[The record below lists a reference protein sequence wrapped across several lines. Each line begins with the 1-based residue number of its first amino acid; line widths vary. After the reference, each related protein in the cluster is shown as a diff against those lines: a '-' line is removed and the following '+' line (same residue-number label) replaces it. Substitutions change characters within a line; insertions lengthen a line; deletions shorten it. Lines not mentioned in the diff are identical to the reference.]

1 MISQNYNK
9 AKLNID
15 FLKVRQLEELKT
27 LRPFVDLSILYVV
40 TFSLVFSSVYIFNNF
55 SYWIYPIVI
64 FFIAGRQ
71 GAFLQLIHEA
81 SHKLISKN
89 VKINDWENQ
98 KNIYKKIGILL
109 VTSPIENCPFTVL
122 EAKSY
127 GIPTLSI
134 SNGGIKEIIRNNLD
148 GIALNN
154 NQEKKIKKSLLKIKK
169 DYYYFNKKCLSERK
183 KYDDK
188 INYKKLI
195 NDI

>member
-1 MISQNYNK
+1 MGRYEIEK
-9 AKLNID
+9 GID
-15 FLKVRQLEELKT
+15 
-27 LRPFVDLSILYVV
+27 
-40 TFSLVFSSVYIFNNF
+40 VFSHIIENLVKYNFKFQLFGKGSYKYKIFK
-55 SYWIYPIVI
+55 
-64 FFIAGRQ
+64 
-71 GAFLQLIHEA
+71 H
-81 SHKLISKN
+81 KN

-183 KYDDK
+183 KYDDRT
-188 INYKKLI
+188 NYKKLI